1 MILGKASSPSH
12 SDRME
17 RDGALKRS
25 ENRAAMVFGQARNAF
40 LIPRDDL
47 MQNRRSSMYEQRCRP
62 VSMCVQVGH
71 IPILKSG
78 TRISGVVQ
86 RQGNV

>member
-1 MILGKASSPSH
+1 MKLYMMQKRIPNKSREILGRQLSFLLLFQQTLMILGKASSPSH

-47 MQNRRSSMYEQRCRP
+47 MQNRRSSMY
-62 VSMCVQVGH
+62 
-71 IPILKSG
+71 
-78 TRISGVVQ
+78 
-86 RQGNV
+86 